1 MRKSFGILLAF
12 GLLSAVPA
20 FAGNL
25 AFENG
30 ATVWRSTQCVKPHP
44 PSPVL
49 NAQPE
54 TAGDD
59 LNGLVA
65 QHNAY
70 VDATQAYL
78 NCIGNEAQSDQV
90 AVTQSITA
98 SAQKAIAEAQADV
111 DGAAA
116 PLRGRSR

>member
-1 MRKSFGILLAF
+1 MRKSFGILLAV

-30 ATVWRSTQCVKPHP
+30 LTVWRSTQCVKPNP
-44 PSPVL
+44 PGSVL
-49 NAQPE
+49 NAHPE
-54 TAGDD
+54 TAGEDM
-59 LNGLVA
+59 NGLVA

-70 VDATQAYL
+70 VDAAQAYM
-78 NCIGNEAQSDQV
+78 NCLGNEAERDQ
-90 AVTQSITA
+90 AMVTQSIT
-98 SAQKAIAEAQADV
+98 SGAQKAIADVQAEV
-111 DGAAA
+111 DGAGA